1 MTDLV
6 STAVAALDRVDP
18 TVTWADVE
26 ERLDQPAVMPM
37 KADDG
42 GDPTRRSA
50 RPMWMVAAA
59 VLVVLAIAVG
69 LLVESRVGVEQR
81 PTVTSQPP
89 VTYDPTMLDPRSEGY
104 VSPYQAEHA
113 TGWLADYD
121 PAEIAYLQAEDGS
134 ASDYSLVTTLEF
146 RRACREL
153 ARARDVAGA
162 SSAADRAAAVEAI
175 ATPEIARLHDR
186 DDPQSAGVT
195 DYWRTL
201 FADVAAG
208 GSSAVDRW
216 LGPDCADALTWH
228 P

>member
-1 MTDLV
+1 MSDPLA
-6 STAVAALDRVDP
+6 TAVAALELVEP
-18 TVTWADVE
+18 PVTWADVE
-26 ERLDQPAVMPM
+26 ERIDRPAVVPLG
-37 KADDG
+37 AGDDG
-42 GDPTRRSA
+42 GPSRRSA

-59 VLVVLAIAVG
+59 VLVVVVIAVG

-81 PTVTSQPP
+81 PAVTSQPP
-89 VTYDPTMLDPRSEGY
+89 TTSDPNLDPTDA
-104 VSPYQAEHA
+104 SPYQTTHA
-113 TGWLADYD
+113 RAWLADYD
-121 PAEIAYLQAEDGS
+121 PAEIAYLQAQANGS
-134 ASDYSLVTTLEF
+134 ASDFLLVTTLEF

-162 SSAADRAAAVEAI
+162 SSAADRGAAVAAI